1 MIWIG
6 LLLFCLVVPAVA
18 AYQSGNRTTL
28 LLPGLLVLVCA
39 QWVLVDDGDSEGLA
53 GMALGLS
60 ILGLAV
66 AAYAVELGR
75 RRRTGRS
82 FRR

>member
-1 MIWIG
+1 MVWIG

-18 AYQSGNRTTL
+18 AFQSGSRTAL

-39 QWVLVDDGDSEGLA
+39 QWALVGSSDSQELPGV
-53 GMALGLS
+53 ALGLS

-66 AAYAVELGR
+66 AWYAAELGR
-75 RRRTGRS
+75 RRRTGR
-82 FRR
+82 